1 MKFLQVLVF
10 SILVFSCQTKSTAYF
25 DFMAIGD
32 LPYHLPEDFECLQNI
47 ITEINAVKPAFTVHI
62 GDIKSGSTPCS
73 DDYFLK
79 IKGYFDQFEAPLLY
93 TPGDNEWTDCH
104 RPAAGEYEPEERLDK
119 LRQLFFSNAQ
129 SLGKNPLPLKTQNSF
144 EGWEKFVE
152 NAYWEV
158 DNTSFATFH
167 VVGSNNNF
175 KSDSL
180 ALNDEFFEREMAN
193 LFWLNHLFD
202 QADAKSHQGVIIMLH
217 AALNYR
223 SQEAT
228 NGHRSFVNLLRER
241 VSTFKKP
248 VLLLYGDLHRF
259 IIDKPLMNEDGNLL
273 TNFTAAQVFG
283 DRDMH
288 ALRIRVNPANPTL
301 FEINQHLVPGN

>member
-1 MKFLQVLVF
+1 
-10 SILVFSCQTKSTAYF
+10 
-25 DFMAIGD
+25 MAIGD
-32 LPYHLPEDFECLQNI
+32 LPYHLPADFERLENI
-47 ITEINAVKPAFTVHI
+47 ITEVNAVKPVFTVHI

-73 DDYFLK
+73 DDYYLK
-79 IKGYFDQFEAPLLY
+79 IKAYFDQFETPLLY

-104 RPAAGEYEPEERLDK
+104 RPAAGEYDPEERLDK

-129 SLGKNPLPLKTQNSF
+129 SLGKNPMPLLTQNGF

-158 DNTSFATFH
+158 ENTGFATFH

-202 QADAKSHQGVIIMLH
+202 QAAAKSHQGVIIMLH
-217 AALNYR
+217 AGLNYR

-241 VSTFKKP
+241 VSTLKKP

-259 IIDKPLMNEDGNLL
+259 IIDKPLMDEEGNLL